1 MNVSVHDLALS
12 VEHLTKIYR
21 IYQRPS
27 DMLWEVVLGR
37 PRHKEFIA
45 LKDISFR
52 VKRGEVLG
60 IIGRNGSGKST
71 LLKIIAGT
79 LDKTA
84 GAVIINGKV
93 SAILELG
100 TGFHPDYTGRENI
113 YMGGLCLSMTR
124 EEIDRKIDQII
135 DFSEL
140 RRVIDQLFRTYST
153 GMQARLTFAT
163 AVSVDPELLLIDE
176 ALAVGD
182 EKFQRKC
189 FSKLQ
194 EMRNS
199 GTTILFVSHDV
210 NAINQLCDNAILLE
224 NGEIIAYGE
233 PYQTTRIYHKLLFG
247 EPDAVQHVPI
257 LHSVAEHSQG
267 TTASGTGDDN
277 RADQQCVNLR
287 PLPIVPD
294 EVHQGAV
301 TEMRYGNKKAEIIDY
316 GIIDATGEKKLTLI
330 TGEPYTIFSKVLFY
344 EDIDDIHLGF
354 GIKNVRGI
362 DLFAVN
368 TFVQNVAVPH
378 AKTGDIL
385 EGKVSITMWL
395 APGVYFLYLGA
406 WGLHTSSHYDRRM
419 DALCFKVIGD
429 CKILPESL
437 VNLNASVN
445 VQKISAERNYGNGEE
460 SA

>member
-1 MNVSVHDLALS
+1 MKFSLGEEALS

-27 DMLWEVVLGR
+27 DMLREVVLGK
-37 PRHKEFIA
+37 PRHKEHIA
-45 LKDISFR
+45 LQDISFR

-84 GAVIINGKV
+84 GDVIVNGKV

-113 YMGGLCLSMTR
+113 YMGGLCLSMTWQ
-124 EEIDRKIDQII
+124 EIDRKMQQII

-140 RRVIDQLFRTYST
+140 QAVIDQSFRTYST

-163 AVSVDPELLLIDE
+163 AVSVEPELLIIDE

-189 FSKLQ
+189 FAKLL
-194 EMRNS
+194 EMRDA

-210 NAINQLCDNAILLE
+210 NAINQLCDTALLLE
-224 NGEIIAYGE
+224 NGKVIAYGD
-233 PYQTTRIYHKLLFG
+233 PYETTRIYHKVLFG
-247 EPDAVQHVPI
+247 EPQAAKNRLGPGSMPESGHHRPFERTNRHPEEGQQDVERHTFQEVVEGDHTRT
-257 LHSVAEHSQG
+257 VA
-267 TTASGTGDDN
+267 
-277 RADQQCVNLR
+277 
-287 PLPIVPD
+287 
-294 EVHQGAV
+294 
-301 TEMRYGNKKAEIIDY
+301 EMRYGNKKAEIIDY
-316 GIIDATGEKKLTLI
+316 GIIDKTGERKLTLSS
-330 TGEPYTIFSKVLFY
+330 GESYVIFSKVLCHD
-344 EDIDDIHLGF
+344 DIDDLHLGF
-354 GIKNVRGI
+354 GIKNVRGV

-368 TFVQNVAVPH
+368 TFVQQVAVPK
-378 AKTGDIL
+378 AKAGDIL
-385 EGKVSITMWL
+385 EGSVSVTMWL
-395 APGVYFLYLGA
+395 APGVYFLYMGV
-406 WGLHTSSHYDRRM
+406 WGLHAQSHYDRRM

-429 CKILPESL
+429 CRILPESL

-445 VQKISAERNYGNGEE
+445 VQKISPQRNRAGGEE

>member
-1 MNVSVHDLALS
+1 MAAQPLPLF
-12 VEHLTKIYR
+12 
-21 IYQRPS
+21 
-27 DMLWEVVLGR
+27 VVLAG
-37 PRHKEFIA
+37 PA
-45 LKDISFR
+45 
-52 VKRGEVLG
+52 
-60 IIGRNGSGKST
+60 GSGKST

-233 PYQTTRIYHKLLFG
+233 PYQTTLIYHKLLFG

-267 TTASGTGDDN
+267 TTAPGTGDDN
-277 RADQQCVNLR
+277 RADQECINLR

-385 EGKVSITMWL
+385 EGRVSITMWL
-395 APGVYFLYLGA
+395 APGVYFLSFGA
-406 WGLHTSSHYDRRM
+406 CGLQTSYHYDPRM
-419 DALCFKVIGD
+419 YSLSFKVIGD
-429 CKILPESL
+429 FK
-437 VNLNASVN
+437 NLT
-445 VQKISAERNYGNGEE
+445 E
-460 SA
+460 